1 MGLTLGQAQA
11 LGLGHLHPATT
22 RDTSAERALLDR
34 LALAS
39 GPAHAK
45 AAIESDGMNK
55 LERAFRDQVLEKAYV
70 AHGIARYWREPIKLR
85 LAGRTWYAPDWLVE
99 ISAGEHGLP
108 SRLVFVETKG
118 FMRDD
123 ASVKIKVAAAEYP
136 CFEWLLV
143 TRPKH
148 RRWEVRLVTGRGGI
162 GREPI
167 CVPWMEV

>member
-11 LGLGHLHPATT
+11 LGLGHLHPASS
-22 RDTSAERALLDR
+22 RERSAERELLDR

-39 GPAHAK
+39 SPASVVQ
-45 AAIESDGMNK
+45 SDGLNK
-55 LERAFRDQVLEKAYV
+55 LERAFRDQVLEPAYV
-70 AHGIARYWREPIKLR
+70 THRIARYWREPIKLR

-99 ISAGEHGLP
+99 IPAGEHGLA

-123 ASVKIKVAAAEYP
+123 ASVKLKVAAAEYP
-136 CFEWLLV
+136 CFGWLLV

-148 RRWEVRLVTGRGGI
+148 RGWEARLVTSHGGI

-167 CVPWMEV
+167 CVPWMEG